1 MTTWPDVALALGLLT
16 AIVVLHVVAKGDPD
30 ARATVIILVAAV
42 SPWLASARQG
52 AKQSKQDAQASK
64 DD

>member
-1 MTTWPDVALALGLLT
+1 MTTWPDVALVLGTLA

-30 ARATVIILVAAV
+30 ARSTVIILVAAV

-52 AKQSKQDAQASK
+52 AKDKKDEASK
-64 DD
+64 PTDS